1 MGDTKDGSS
10 IAARRAPQDFD
21 TPTSLTGIWEKLFG
35 HKPAD
40 STGNDNET
48 LAAAISVRGTNDMLL
63 NIKNMHD
70 KRVEDVAI
78 PTADIAS
85 IPDDATLDEVIAI
98 FKESTNSRLPVYSE
112 TLDNPLGLVHLKD
125 VALHYGFGESGAFD
139 LRSIIRPLIYVPP
152 SMRLGALLQKMQ
164 SERLHMA
171 LVIDEYGGVEGLV
184 TLEDLIEEIVGEIE
198 DEHDVEEA
206 QLWSEESDSVYI
218 AQARAPLDEFEEAA
232 GVDLLPD
239 DLDEEV
245 ETLGGLVFM
254 LIGRVPSRGECIRDG
269 HGHEFEVIDAD
280 ARRVKSLRVRLK
292 ANRPIGHAAE

>member
-10 IAARRAPQDFD
+10 IAAQRAQADLN
-21 TPTSLTGIWEKLFG
+21 TSIPHNGFWGRLFG
-35 HKPAD
+35 QKPAE
-40 STGNDNET
+40 THVINDEA
-48 LAAAISVRGTNDMLL
+48 LAVSAAGTKNMLL
-63 NIKNMHD
+63 NIRNMHEM
-70 KRVEDVAI
+70 RVDDVAI
-78 PTADIAS
+78 PTADVAS
-85 IPDDATLDEVIAI
+85 IPVDATLDEVVAE
-98 FKESTNSRLPVYSE
+98 FRKSTNSRLPVYAD

-125 VALHYGFGESGAFD
+125 IALNYGFGKRGKFD
-139 LRSIIRPLIYVPP
+139 LKAIIRPLIYVPP
-152 SMRLGALLQKMQ
+152 SMPLGALLQKMQ
-164 SERLHMA
+164 SERMHMA

-206 QLWSEESDSVYI
+206 QLWSEESPEVFI

-245 ETLGGLVFM
+245 DTLGGLVFM
-254 LIGRVPSRGECIRDG
+254 LIGRVPSRGECVRDG

-280 ARRVKSLRVRLK
+280 ARRVKTLRVRLH
-292 ANRPIGHAAE
+292 ADRPIGQAAE

>member
-10 IAARRAPQDFD
+10 IAAQRAQTDLD
-21 TPTSLTGIWEKLFG
+21 TSTPHNGLWGRIFG
-35 HKPAD
+35 QKPAD
-40 STGNDNET
+40 NSINSEDV
-48 LAAAISVRGTNDMLL
+48 LAVSAAGTKNMLL
-63 NIKNMHD
+63 NIRNMHD
-70 KRVEDVAI
+70 MRVDDVAI

-85 IPDDATLDEVIAI
+85 VPDDATLDEVIAV
-98 FKESTNSRLPVYSE
+98 FRQSTNSRLPVYSE

-125 VALHYGFGESGAFD
+125 IALNYGFEANGKFD
-139 LRSIIRPLIYVPP
+139 LKSIIRPLIYVPP
-152 SMRLGALLQKMQ
+152 SMPLGALLQKMQ
-164 SERLHMA
+164 SERMHMA

-206 QLWSEESDSVYI
+206 QLWSEESPSVFV

-245 ETLGGLVFM
+245 DTLGGLVFM

-280 ARRVKSLRVRLK
+280 ARRVKTLRVRLNAK
-292 ANRPIGHAAE
+292 RPIGQAAE

>member
-10 IAARRAPQDFD
+10 IAAHRAQTDLSFSTPQGGFWKRLFRQTPDD
-21 TPTSLTGIWEKLFG
+21 TLNNHDEP
-35 HKPAD
+35 
-40 STGNDNET
+40 N
-48 LAAAISVRGTNDMLL
+48 AAEISAAGANSMLL
-63 NIKNMHD
+63 NIRNMHD
-70 KRVEDVAI
+70 MRVDDVAI

-85 IPDDATLDEVIAI
+85 VPDDATLEEVVAA
-98 FKESTNSRLPVYSE
+98 FRDSTNSRLPVYSE

-125 VALHYGFGESGAFD
+125 IALNYGFGGSARFD
-139 LRSIIRPLIYVPP
+139 LKSILRPLIYVPP
-152 SMRLGALLQKMQ
+152 SMHLGALLQKMQ

-198 DEHDVEEA
+198 DEHDAEDE
-206 QLWSEESDSVYI
+206 QLWTEESASVFV
-218 AQARAPLDEFEEAA
+218 AQARAPLDEFEDAA

-245 ETLGGLVFM
+245 DTLGGLVFM

-280 ARRVKSLRVRLK
+280 ARRVKTLRVRLNVK
-292 ANRPIGHAAE
+292 GPLGQAAE

>member
-10 IAARRAPQDFD
+10 IAAQRAQTDLD
-21 TPTSLTGIWEKLFG
+21 TSTPHIGFWGRLFG
-35 HKPAD
+35 QQPAN
-40 STGNDNET
+40 TQINDDA
-48 LAAAISVRGTNDMLL
+48 LAVSAVGTKDMLL
-63 NIKNMHD
+63 NIRNMHEM
-70 KRVEDVAI
+70 RVDDVAI
-78 PTADIAS
+78 PTADITS
-85 IPDDATLDEVIAI
+85 VPDDATLDEVVAA
-98 FKESTNSRLPVYSE
+98 FRQSANSRLPVFSE

-125 VALHYGFGESGAFD
+125 IALNYGFGGNGKFD
-139 LRSIIRPLIYVPP
+139 LKAIIRPLIYVPP
-152 SMRLGALLQKMQ
+152 SMPLGALLQKMQ
-164 SERLHMA
+164 SERVHMA

-198 DEHDVEEA
+198 DEHDIEEA
-206 QLWSEESDSVYI
+206 QLWSEEAPEVFI

-245 ETLGGLVFM
+245 DTLGGLVFM

-280 ARRVKSLRVRLK
+280 ARRIKSLRVRLNAK
-292 ANRPIGHAAE
+292 RPIGQAAE

>member
-10 IAARRAPQDFD
+10 IAAQRAQTDLD
-21 TPTSLTGIWEKLFG
+21 T
-35 HKPAD
+35 
-40 STGNDNET
+40 STP
-48 LAAAISVRGTNDMLL
+48 V
-63 NIKNMHD
+63 
-70 KRVEDVAI
+70 
-78 PTADIAS
+78 
-85 IPDDATLDEVIAI
+85 PDDATLDEVIAV
-98 FKESTNSRLPVYSE
+98 FRRSTNSRLPVYSE

-125 VALHYGFGESGAFD
+125 IALNYGFEANGKFD
-139 LRSIIRPLIYVPP
+139 LKSIIRPLIYVPP
-152 SMRLGALLQKMQ
+152 SMPLGALLQKMQ
-164 SERLHMA
+164 SERMHMA

-206 QLWSEESDSVYI
+206 QLWSEESPSVFV

-245 ETLGGLVFM
+245 DTLGGLVFM

-280 ARRVKSLRVRLK
+280 ARRVKTLRVRLNAK
-292 ANRPIGHAAE
+292 RPIGQAAE

>member
-10 IAARRAPQDFD
+10 IAAQSAQTDFD
-21 TPTSLTGIWEKLFG
+21 TSTPHNGFWGRLFG

-40 STGNDNET
+40 TPVINDDA
-48 LAAAISVRGTNDMLL
+48 LAVSAAGTKDMLL
-63 NIKNMHD
+63 NIRNMHD
-70 KRVEDVAI
+70 MRVDDVAI

-85 IPDDATLDEVIAI
+85 VPDDATLDEVVAA
-98 FKESTNSRLPVYSE
+98 FRKSTNSRLPVYSE

-125 VALHYGFGESGAFD
+125 IALNYGFGTSGKFD
-139 LRSIIRPLIYVPP
+139 LKAIIRPLIYVPP
-152 SMRLGALLQKMQ
+152 SMPLGALLQKMQ
-164 SERLHMA
+164 SERMHMA

-206 QLWSEESDSVYI
+206 QLWAEESPSVFI

-245 ETLGGLVFM
+245 DTLGGLVFM

-269 HGHEFEVIDAD
+269 HGHEFEVVDAD
-280 ARRVKSLRVRLK
+280 ARRVKTLRVRLNAK
-292 ANRPIGHAAE
+292 RPVGQAAE

>member
-10 IAARRAPQDFD
+10 IAAHRAQTDLSFSTPQGGF
-21 TPTSLTGIWEKLFG
+21 WKKLFRQT
-35 HKPAD
+35 PD
-40 STGNDNET
+40 DT
-48 LAAAISVRGTNDMLL
+48 LNNHDEPNAAEISAAGANSMLL
-63 NIKNMHD
+63 NIRNMHD
-70 KRVEDVAI
+70 MRVDDVAI

-85 IPDDATLDEVIAI
+85 VPDDATLEEVVAA
-98 FKESTNSRLPVYSE
+98 FRDSTNSRLPVYSE

-125 VALHYGFGESGAFD
+125 IALNYGFGGSARFD
-139 LRSIIRPLIYVPP
+139 LKSILRPLIYVPP
-152 SMRLGALLQKMQ
+152 SMHLGALLQKMQ

-198 DEHDVEEA
+198 DEHDAEDE
-206 QLWSEESDSVYI
+206 QLWTEESASVFV
-218 AQARAPLDEFEEAA
+218 AQARAPLDEFEDAA

-245 ETLGGLVFM
+245 DTLGGLVFM

-280 ARRVKSLRVRLK
+280 ARRVKTLRVRLNVK
-292 ANRPIGHAAE
+292 GPLGQAAE

>member
-10 IAARRAPQDFD
+10 IAAHRAQADLSFSTLQDGF
-21 TPTSLTGIWEKLFG
+21 WKKLFRQT
-35 HKPAD
+35 PD
-40 STGNDNET
+40 DT
-48 LAAAISVRGTNDMLL
+48 LNNHDEPNAAEISVAGANSMLL
-63 NIKNMHD
+63 NIRNMHD
-70 KRVEDVAI
+70 MRVGDVAI

-85 IPDDATLDEVIAI
+85 VPDDATLEDVVAA
-98 FKESTNSRLPVYSE
+98 FRDSTNSRLPVYSE

-125 VALHYGFGESGAFD
+125 IALIYGFGGSARFD
-139 LRSIIRPLIYVPP
+139 LKSILRPLIYVPP
-152 SMRLGALLQKMQ
+152 SMHLGALLQKMQ

-198 DEHDVEEA
+198 DEHDAEDE
-206 QLWSEESDSVYI
+206 QLWTEESASVFV
-218 AQARAPLDEFEEAA
+218 AQARAPLDAFEDAA

-245 ETLGGLVFM
+245 DTLGGLVFM

-280 ARRVKSLRVRLK
+280 ARRVKTLRVRLNVK
-292 ANRPIGHAAE
+292 GPLGQAAE